1 MTASKR
7 NAASS
12 PYSIDPRVLG
22 GEAAGR
28 SPLQDKLDDWVAADL
43 INDDQA
49 DALLAY
55 ELERPTVK
63 TSRLPLAAEAV
74 GYIGSGL
81 LFAAAALLIG
91 NRWDDMST
99 SARILSLA
107 APTIVAAVAG
117 WWTGRND
124 DPALQRLGS
133 VLWLLAV
140 VGVAGLAGE
149 VWVDAIHDGDPPDHH
164 AVLFVGSIALA
175 AAAPAWWMRRVE
187 LQQLALL
194 GATIATSLGIID
206 TVAAGRDRNMSAV
219 AAGLVLLALGTIWL
233 AGSFADRL
241 PPPLLANLSGSAL
254 ILVGAQIVRADND
267 HAGLWLGL
275 VASIALMATGVA
287 RSELEVLFMGTAGL
301 FQWTPQIALFYLED
315 TLGTEATLFVIGTVL
330 IVLAG
335 LLTRI
340 YPWVTARRSDTPPPP
355 HDTTTASE
363 ETASAS
369 EEPQERPRGGTR
381 LGLPLMFGGPIIA
394 LVLVAVI
401 TQWFGSTESDDERN
415 FQESQPGLE
424 GVDLSRSEDD
434 DRGPVV
440 DEEWSIA
447 LNDGGAGSHTVVMIK
462 TFTPLRESDIEDLG
476 GHLNWEETDVELCN
490 IGIRSVGDGFVQIG
504 DIFQTTEGCGSDSN
518 MQEVFEEFWPPKFA
532 CVYVKADGLDN
543 EYCAPL
549 TVD

>member
-1 MTASKR
+1 M
-7 NAASS
+7 
-12 PYSIDPRVLG
+12 
-22 GEAAGR
+22 
-28 SPLQDKLDDWVAADL
+28 DDWVAAEL

-55 ELERPTVK
+55 ELERPTVE
-63 TSRLPLAAEAV
+63 TSRVPLAAEAV

-91 NRWDDMST
+91 NRWEDMST
-99 SARILSLA
+99 SARIVSLA
-107 APTIVAAVAG
+107 APTIVAVVSG

-124 DPALQRLGS
+124 EPALQRLGS

-140 VGVAGLAGE
+140 IGVAGLAGD
-149 VWVDAIHDGDPPDHH
+149 VWVDVIHDGDPPDHH
-164 AVLFVGSIALA
+164 AALFIGSIALT
-175 AAAPAWWMRRVE
+175 AAAPAWWLRRVE

-194 GATIATSLGIID
+194 VATIATALGVID

-241 PPPLLANLSGSAL
+241 PPAVLANLSGSAL

-287 RSELEVLFMGTAGL
+287 RSELEILFVGTAGL

-315 TLGTEATLFVIGTVL
+315 TLGTEATLFVIGTLL

-335 LLTRI
+335 LLTRV
-340 YPWVTARRSDTPPPP
+340 YPWVTARRSDTTPPPDEATTASDDPPPP
-355 HDTTTASE
+355 
-363 ETASAS
+363 
-369 EEPQERPRGGTR
+369 PRGRTSR
-381 LGLPLMFGGPIIA
+381 GLPFILVGSVIA
-394 LVLVAVI
+394 LVLVALLS
-401 TQWFGSTESDDERN
+401 QWFGSKESNYERGLV
-415 FQESQPGLE
+415 SRPGLE
-424 GVDLSRSEDD
+424 ED
-434 DRGPVV
+434 DRGPVQ
-440 DEEWSIA
+440 DEEWSIT
-447 LNDGGAGSHTVVMIK
+447 LNDEGGGSHTVVMIK
-462 TFTPLRESDIEDLG
+462 TFSPLRESDISELG
-476 GHLNWEETDVELCN
+476 GRLTWKETDIELCN

-504 DIFQTTEGCGSDSN
+504 DIFQTTEGCGPDGE
-518 MQEVFEEFWPPKFA
+518 MQRAFDEFGRPEVA
-532 CVYVKADGLDN
+532 CVHVLADGLED

-549 TVD
+549 AVD